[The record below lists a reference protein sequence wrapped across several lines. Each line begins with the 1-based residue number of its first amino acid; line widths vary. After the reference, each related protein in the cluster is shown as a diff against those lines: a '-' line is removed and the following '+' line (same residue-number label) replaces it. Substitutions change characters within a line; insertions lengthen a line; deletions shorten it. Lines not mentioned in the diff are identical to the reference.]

1 MSKMHS
7 TNNQTI
13 YVRASKGRYQRLRNI
28 MGTFF
33 ICLFALLP
41 WLTHDGKQAILIDLN
56 LQQFHFFSISL
67 YPEDLILLALFLL
80 VAAFSLFFITSFIG
94 RVWCAYLCPQ
104 TVWMYIFLW
113 FEEKLEGP
121 ANKRRL
127 QDKKKLTKKI
137 LIQKGLK
144 HLAWF
149 SLSLFTALTF
159 IGYFTPIKALLAD
172 FVSFNLTPLISF
184 WVIFFTACTYANA
197 GWMRAIMCTH
207 ICPYSRFQSVLFDN
221 NTYIV
226 AYDETR
232 GEKRGA
238 RKKNVP
244 APQLGDCIDCKL
256 CLEVCPAGIDI
267 RNGLQY
273 ECINCAACIDACDN
287 TMAKMNLPKGLI
299 RYTTANQLAG
309 QKQKILRPKL
319 IGYALI
325 MCLNI
330 GLFIYQSTQI
340 KPVSLDV
347 LRDKNQLYK
356 INAEGL
362 IENTYQIKI
371 FNKSQQKQTYKVA
384 VSEISEAKTKAP
396 DPFTWYGE
404 KTITALAHEQVILPV
419 SLAIARDKLTKPIT
433 PILFTLSQADT
444 FQEELFQKELPQKKT
459 VEKISWQKSAQYENR
474 FIQPK

>member
-1 MSKMHS
+1 MHK

-13 YVRASKGRYQRLRNI
+13 YVRASKGRYQKLRNA

-41 WLTHDGKQAILIDLN
+41 WLTYKGKQAILIDLKQ
-56 LQQFHFFSISL
+56 QQFHFFSISL
-67 YPEDLILLALFLL
+67 YPENLILFALFLL

-104 TVWMYIFLW
+104 TVWMYLFLW

-121 ANKRRL
+121 VNKRRL
-127 QDKKKLTKKI
+127 QDNKKPTPKI

-144 HLAWF
+144 HLAWI
-149 SLSLFTALTF
+149 SLSLITALTF
-159 IGYFTPIKALLAD
+159 IGYFTPIKVLLLD
-172 FVSFNLTPLISF
+172 FVSVKLTALTSF
-184 WVIFFTACTYANA
+184 WVFFFTACTYANA
-197 GWMRAIMCTH
+197 GWMRTTMCTH

-221 NTYIV
+221 NTYLV
-226 AYDETR
+226 AYDEKR
-232 GEKRGA
+232 GEKRGP
-238 RKKNVP
+238 RKKN
-244 APQLGDCIDCKL
+244 ALNTQLGDCIDCNL
-256 CLEVCPAGIDI
+256 CVEVCPAGIDI

-273 ECINCAACIDACDN
+273 ECINCAACIDVCNN

-299 RYTTANQLAG
+299 RYTTANQLSG
-309 QKQKILRPKL
+309 QKQNILRPKL

-325 MCLNI
+325 MAFTF
-330 GLFIYQSTQI
+330 GLFIYQSAAI
-340 KPVSLDV
+340 KPVSLDI

-371 FNKSQQKQTYKVA
+371 FNKSQQSQTYKLA
-384 VSEISEAKTKAP
+384 VSELDEFSTKALN
-396 DPFTWYGE
+396 PFTWYGK
-404 KTITALAHEQVILPV
+404 KTITALAHEQVILAV
-419 SLAIARDKLTKPIT
+419 SLAIAPNSLTKPIT
-433 PILFTLSQADT
+433 PILFTLSQKNA
-444 FQEELFQKELPQKKT
+444 LS
-459 VEKISWQKSAQYENR
+459 EKSWQKITQDENR